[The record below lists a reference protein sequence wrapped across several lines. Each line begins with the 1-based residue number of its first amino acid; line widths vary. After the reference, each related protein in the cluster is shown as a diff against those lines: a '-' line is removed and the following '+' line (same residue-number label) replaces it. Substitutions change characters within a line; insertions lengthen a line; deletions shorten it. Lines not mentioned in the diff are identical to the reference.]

1 MLVQLQVLVLLVKQN
16 CKKMNKT
23 ILKIN
28 RYNIAIALLIAIFF
42 STDRY
47 LKILS
52 QNLDSTSNFK
62 LIKDFFSFTFTP
74 NYNIAFS
81 LPFSGIILNFLI
93 GVIII
98 ALFFFLFFLN
108 KEKINIFLSFS
119 LLMILLGA
127 ISNFI
132 DRLSYGYVI
141 DYFYLQYFTVF
152 NLADVGISLGA
163 LLALIAINK
172 KPSC

>member
-1 MLVQLQVLVLLVKQN
+1 
-16 CKKMNKT
+16 MNKT

-28 RYNIAIALLIAIFF
+28 QYNIAIALLIAIFF

-52 QNLDSTSNFK
+52 QNLGSISSFK

-81 LPFSGIILNFLI
+81 IPFSGPILNFLI
-93 GVIII
+93 GIII
-98 ALFFFLFFLN
+98 IVLLFFLFFSN
-108 KEKINIFLSFS
+108 KEKPKPFISFA

-132 DRLSYGYVI
+132 DRLTYGYVI